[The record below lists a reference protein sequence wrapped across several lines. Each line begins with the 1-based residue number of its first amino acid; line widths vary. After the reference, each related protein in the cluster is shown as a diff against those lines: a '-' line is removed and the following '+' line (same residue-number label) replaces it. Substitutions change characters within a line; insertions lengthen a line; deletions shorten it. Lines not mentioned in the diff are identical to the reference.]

1 MAEWIGI
8 ERRARRCYGFDEIAL
23 VPGVVTLDPN
33 LVDTIWQIG
42 SLTFKAPFIASA
54 MDGVVDVNF
63 AIAMGKLGGLAVL
76 NLDGVQARYDD
87 PSEAIAQIVQGDVE
101 ATTEIVQRLY
111 KQPINEKLVAKRV
124 EQIKAAGAPCAVSTI
139 PQNAV
144 RFGAIAQEAGADIF
158 VVQSTVTTAR
168 HLAKAYTPL
177 DFGKLVK
184 SLKIPVIAGNTVT
197 YDQSLELMQT
207 GIHGLLVGVGPGAAC
222 TTRGVLGVGV
232 PQVTATVDCA
242 SARDAYHKKSGRYV
256 PIITDGGMRN
266 GGDICKAFACGS
278 DAVMVGSAFAKAKEA
293 PGRGYHW
300 GMAYPHSSLPRGT
313 RIYVG
318 TTGTLE
324 QILFGPAQ
332 TDDGSQNLMGALT
345 TCMGTLGAKDIK
357 TFQSA
362 EIIIAPSIQTEG
374 KIFQQVQRVGM
385 ARKGTAEQPAS
396 PSTRP
401 AASLRTGN
409 NRPKRNLKVGAARGR

>member
-23 VPGVVTLDPN
+23 VPGAVSVNPLE
-33 LVDTIWQIG
+33 VDTTWRLRDL
-42 SLTFKAPFIASA
+42 SFRAPLIASA

-76 NLDGVQARYDD
+76 NLDGVQCRFED
-87 PSEAIAQIVQGDVE
+87 PADAVGQIIQGDVE
-101 ATTEIVQRLY
+101 ETTNIVQQLY
-111 KQPINEKLVAKRV
+111 RTPIQEKLVAKRV
-124 EQIKAAGAPCAVSTI
+124 EEIKRAKVPCAVSTI
-139 PQNAV
+139 PQNAE
-144 RFGAIAQEAGADIF
+144 RFGAIAQEAGADLF

-168 HLAKAYTPL
+168 HIATTYKPL
-177 DFGKLVK
+177 DFSKFIK
-184 SLKIPVIAGNTVT
+184 SMKIPVIVGNCVT
-197 YDQSLELMQT
+197 YDQGLELMET
-207 GIHGLLVGVGPGAAC
+207 GADALLVGVGPGAAC

-232 PQVTATVDCA
+232 PQVTATVDVA
-242 SARDAYHKKSGRYV
+242 AARDFFYKKTGRYV
-256 PIITDGGMRN
+256 SIITDGGMRN

-293 PGRGYHW
+293 PGLGYHW

-313 RIYVG
+313 RIFVG

-345 TCMGTLGAKDIK
+345 TCMGTVGAKDIK
-357 TFQSA
+357 AFQLT

-385 ARKGTAEQPAS
+385 ARKGAAEQPLDGK
-396 PSTRP
+396 TRARKP
-401 AASLRTGN
+401 RAAKTAVR
-409 NRPKRNLKVGAARGR
+409 